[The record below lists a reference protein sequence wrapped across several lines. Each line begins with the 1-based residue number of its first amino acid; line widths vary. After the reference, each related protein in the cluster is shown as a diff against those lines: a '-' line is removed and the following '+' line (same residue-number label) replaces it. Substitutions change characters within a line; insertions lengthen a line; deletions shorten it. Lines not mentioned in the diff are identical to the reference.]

1 MNGLKFVRVRCNI
14 SLSELADAL
23 GVSRQQVSAWENGSK
38 PISNRRLEQLEK
50 YFGLDRKYFLEISKE
65 DKDSIISKA
74 LYRRLDSKKEIYCF
88 IKQGDWKEDFCY
100 APHYY
105 PDCKESLNE
114 QMVQVSKQK
123 QETFEEIESVMR
135 YFEIPDG
142 IMDKILAVR
151 RGCKV
156 YDALTRY
163 LRQMPYEAPTMRA
176 IYYDMAR
183 NVLFSL
189 LLANG
194 LLSKEEIGK
203 EFYEEVIGDDIYDD
217 RDWIYEQAEIFK
229 EKYEEKKQLM
239 QKRISEIR

>member
-1 MNGLKFVRVRCNI
+1 MSRDKEGCGYMNGLKFVRVRCNI

-50 YFGLDRKYFLEISKE
+50 YFGLDRKSGMDMVVLHDIYMESASGVGADDFLEISKE

-105 PDCKESLNE
+105 ADCKESLNE

-123 QETFEEIESVMR
+123 QETFEEI
-135 YFEIPDG
+135 
-142 IMDKILAVR
+142 
-151 RGCKV
+151 KV
-156 YDALTRY
+156 L
-163 LRQMPYEAPTMRA
+163 
-176 IYYDMAR
+176 
-183 NVLFSL
+183 
-189 LLANG
+189 
-194 LLSKEEIGK
+194 
-203 EFYEEVIGDDIYDD
+203 
-217 RDWIYEQAEIFK
+217 
-229 EKYEEKKQLM
+229 
-239 QKRISEIR
+239 